1 MIKKR
6 LQARGFTLIELLVVI
21 AIIAILASI
30 ILASLNQ
37 ARSKSRDARRVA
49 DLKQVQL
56 ALELYNNDNSGYPV
70 QGTYGTLLL
79 ASGAGALLVSGGYIS
94 AIPRDPGTYAY
105 SYASLTGN
113 GSTAALCGTA
123 PCNSY
128 ALVTQLENATPASTF
143 QSSYQG
149 TDFTGTGAVSTCGT
163 AAIGGYYCV
172 RP

>member
-56 ALELYNNDNSGYPV
+56 ALELYNNDNGGYPV
-70 QGTYGTLLL
+70 QGTYGNLVQ
-79 ASGAGALLVSGGYIS
+79 ASGAGAALVAGNYIS
-94 AIPRDPGTYAY
+94 VIPTDPGSYAY
-105 SYASLTGN
+105 KYASLTGS
-113 GSTAALCGTA
+113 GASAALCSAA

-128 ALVTQLENATPASTF
+128 VLIAQIENATPASTF
-143 QSSYQG
+143 ASSYQG
-149 TDFTGTGAVSTCGT
+149 TAYSGGQTGCGT
-163 AAIGGYYCV
+163 AAAGGYYCV